1 MTESDL
7 KYWKATLNKVVPDY
21 LVTPEVVALRDQQNK
36 MLNLMAKKNADYGN
50 AFNKGCDKLGYRYGL
65 ARIYDKANRL
75 IHLIEDD
82 FQGYNNVNIKD
93 ESIFD
98 TIQDLGNYCNMLL
111 AWLDTCIQDDKEV
124 KHEKSNKDDT
134 VYTEL
139 YNLLVTNKVHLL
151 DEETYEDV
159 TEEIRNTYGFEDLA
173 RDNDG
178 FVYNQNADNSMVIVT
193 NSNKRQVI
201 AVGDDWKASNIYK
214 KKSDKIIMDENKIT
228 ALEKFT
234 ILPNLDI
241 FEPNGDYIVVNKEE
255 DEGYAPTLY
264 YYDKEYI
271 MDWIGDEHDSILIF
285 SGNTPEEVIDK
296 GFDFCKDN
304 NLIEII

>member
-1 MTESDL
+1 MIESDL

-98 TIQDLGNYCNMLL
+98 TIQDLANYCNMLL

-214 KKSDKIIMDENKIT
+214 KKSDK
-228 ALEKFT
+228 
-234 ILPNLDI
+234 
-241 FEPNGDYIVVNKEE
+241 
-255 DEGYAPTLY
+255 
-264 YYDKEYI
+264 
-271 MDWIGDEHDSILIF
+271 
-285 SGNTPEEVIDK
+285 
-296 GFDFCKDN
+296 
-304 NLIEII
+304 

>member
-82 FQGYNNVNIKD
+82 FQGHSNVNVKD
-93 ESIFD
+93 ESMFD
-98 TIQDLGNYCNMLL
+98 TIQDLANYCNMLL
-111 AWLDTCIQDDKEV
+111 AWLDNFIQDDKEV
-124 KHEKSNKDDT
+124 KHEKSNKDNT
-134 VYTEL
+134 VYIDL
-139 YNLLVTNKVHLL
+139 YQLLHTNKIHLL

-214 KKSDKIIMDENKIT
+214 KKLDK
-228 ALEKFT
+228 
-234 ILPNLDI
+234 
-241 FEPNGDYIVVNKEE
+241 
-255 DEGYAPTLY
+255 
-264 YYDKEYI
+264 
-271 MDWIGDEHDSILIF
+271 
-285 SGNTPEEVIDK
+285 
-296 GFDFCKDN
+296 
-304 NLIEII
+304 